1 MFFPI
6 PENSTELKKKNLG
19 REKAMCVSVLK
30 LKVHISK
37 YK

>member
-6 PENSTELKKKNLG
+6 PKNSTELKKNLG